1 MYDALTQPSPE
12 LHQPRGPSPDHW
24 GLGPV
29 PPEQSK
35 NPTPGEPDTGRAAQL
50 RVPASPCRSETRQMT
65 MKLYDDECLIEGRYR
80 LRRLRREAARAD
92 PARILAGR
100 ACKEAS
106 AVRKALPHWNLDNL
120 AAALLY
126 PVEGGWN
133 ADVLLREAPEGQP
146 VILDRGEG
154 QPFATRREAEA
165 FLTQFAMV
173 LAATWAP
180 EQVLPPKVSVKSGQQ
195 VSRLTNVAERTKIM
209 PSEL

>member
-1 MYDALTQPSPE
+1 
-12 LHQPRGPSPDHW
+12 
-24 GLGPV
+24 
-29 PPEQSK
+29 
-35 NPTPGEPDTGRAAQL
+35 
-50 RVPASPCRSETRQMT
+50 MT

-80 LRRLRREAARAD
+80 LRRLRREAARAE

-165 FLTQFAMV
+165 FLSQFAMA

-180 EQVLPPKVSVKSGQQ
+180 EQVFPPNDPMKSGRQGSGIRNAARPSD
-195 VSRLTNVAERTKIM
+195 VM
-209 PSEL
+209 PPQPVMAW

>member
-1 MYDALTQPSPE
+1 MQ
-12 LHQPRGPSPDHW
+12 RGF
-24 GLGPV
+24 G
-29 PPEQSK
+29 
-35 NPTPGEPDTGRAAQL
+35 
-50 RVPASPCRSETRQMT
+50 
-65 MKLYDDECLIEGRYR
+65 
-80 LRRLRREAARAD
+80 
-92 PARILAGR
+92 
-100 ACKEAS
+100 
-106 AVRKALPHWNLDNL
+106 VRKALPHWNLDNL

-180 EQVLPPKVSVKSGQQ
+180 EQVLPPKVSVKSCQQ

-209 PSEL
+209 PSEPVKA